1 MRKNL
6 EGESLVGLSLY
17 KAKICNF
24 VWRILCW
31 NETHGDMTYVFNN
44 TWNFSTVELPALSCR
59 ATLLLHSVNN
69 NIPLSNRRYGQL
81 LT

>member
-1 MRKNL
+1 MLKKLEKKISLDCPSRKL
-6 EGESLVGLSLY
+6 PHFL
-17 KAKICNF
+17 
-24 VWRILCW
+24 WRILCW

-44 TWNFSTVELPALSCR
+44 TWNFSTAELPALSCR
-59 ATLLLHSVNN
+59 ATVLLQYVNN